1 MTAPRTVVLSLAP
14 LVEDRLLP
22 QLIDAGVVVAAR
34 PAGTAEAAALVP
46 RVSADLVLASASTRH
61 LDAALIAACRTAG
74 VRLVVLADGPFERDI
89 AAALG
94 VLDPLDGDAP
104 LDAILAAADRSD
116 LELDGSGAR
125 RPSDLAA
132 PAARPGGSVVAVWGP
147 TGAPGRTTT
156 AITLAVEL
164 AATGARVALVDAD
177 SVGAAVAPSL
187 GLFDEAPGF
196 AAACRLAAAGA
207 LTSGELD
214 RVAQRYR
221 FSRGVVS
228 VLTGIGRPAR
238 WPELSMD
245 RVTRVLEQCRSW
257 ADVTVV
263 DAGFNLEADEEIVSD
278 LFAPRRN
285 AATIAAVRAADHV
298 VAVGAA
304 DPVGLARFVRSYGD
318 LIETLES
325 PTVSVV
331 ITKVRASAVGLNPG
345 GQVRATLL
353 RFGGIDDVTLVPW
366 DAAGCDAALLTGRAL
381 SEAAPRSPAVA
392 ALRRLAADRLAVAS
406 PDPVARRRLRRP
418 RVATA

>member
-1 MTAPRTVVLSLAP
+1 MSAPRTVVLSLAP

-34 PAGTAEAAALVP
+34 PASTAETAALVP
-46 RVSADLVLASASTRH
+46 RLAPDLVLASGSARH
-61 LDAALIAACRTAG
+61 LDAGLVTACRTAD
-74 VRLVVLADGPFERDI
+74 VRLVALADGPVERD
-89 AAALG
+89 AAIALG
-94 VLDPLDGDAP
+94 VVDPLDVDAS
-104 LDAILAAADRSD
+104 LDAVLAAADRD
-116 LELDGSGAR
+116 AGSAGR
-125 RPSDLAA
+125 SPDEA
-132 PAARPGGSVVAVWGP
+132 PAPARAGGSIVTVWGP

-156 AITLAVEL
+156 AISLAVEL

-177 SVGAAVAPSL
+177 SVGAAIAPSL

-196 AAACRLAAAGA
+196 AAACRLAATGA

-221 FSRGVVS
+221 SPRGVLS

-304 DPVGLARFVRSYGD
+304 DPVGLARFVRAYGD
-318 LIETLES
+318 LVETVDS
-325 PTVSVV
+325 PAVSIV

-381 SEAAPRSPAVA
+381 PEAAPRSPAVV
-392 ALRRLAADRLAVAS
+392 ALRRLVADRLAIAH
-406 PDPVARRRLRRP
+406 PDPSVRRRLRWP
-418 RVATA
+418 RVATV

>member
-34 PAGTAEAAALVP
+34 PAGTAEAAALVQ
-46 RVSADLVLASASTRH
+46 RLSADLVLASASTRH

-74 VRLVVLADGPFERDI
+74 VRLVVLADGSFERDV

-104 LDAILAAADRSD
+104 LDAILAAADRGD
-116 LELDGSGAR
+116 LDRAGGGVR
-125 RPSDLAA
+125 RSSELAA
-132 PAARPGGSVVAVWGP
+132 PSARPGGSVVAVWGP
-147 TGAPGRTTT
+147 AGAPGRTTT

-177 SVGAAVAPSL
+177 SVGAAIAPSL

-245 RVTRVLEQCRSW
+245 RVSRVLEQCRSW

-298 VAVGAA
+298 VAVGTA

-318 LIETLES
+318 LIDTLES
-325 PTVSVV
+325 PAVSVV

-381 SEAAPRSPAVA
+381 SEAAPRSPAVV

>member
-1 MTAPRTVVLSLAP
+1 MSAPRTVVLSLAP

-22 QLIDAGVVVAAR
+22 QLIDSGIVVAAR
-34 PAGTAEAAALVP
+34 PASTAETAALIP
-46 RVSADLVLASASTRH
+46 RLAPDLVLASASGRH
-61 LDAALIAACRTAG
+61 LDAALVIACRGAG
-74 VRLVVLADGPFERDI
+74 VRLIALADGPAERE
-89 AAALG
+89 AATALG
-94 VLDPLDGDAP
+94 VTAPLDSDAP
-104 LDAILAAADRSD
+104 LEAVLAAADRD
-116 LELDGSGAR
+116 DVRPGSSLGDAT
-125 RPSDLAA
+125 PSAQHA
-132 PAARPGGSVVAVWGP
+132 GGSVVTVWGP

-156 AITLAVEL
+156 AVTLAVEI
-164 AATGARVALVDAD
+164 ASTGARVALVDAD
-177 SVGAAVAPSL
+177 SIGAAVAPSL

-221 FSRGVVS
+221 FSRGELS

-245 RVTRVLEQCRSW
+245 RVARVLEQCRSW

-263 DAGFNLEADEEIVSD
+263 DAGFSLEADEEIVSD
-278 LFAPRRN
+278 LFSPRRN

-304 DPVGLARFVRSYGD
+304 DPVGLARFVRAYGD
-318 LIETLES
+318 LIETVDS
-325 PTVSVV
+325 PAVSIV

-366 DAAGCDAALLTGRAL
+366 DAAGCDAALLTGRSL
-381 SEAAPRSPAVA
+381 PEAAPRSPAVA
-392 ALRRLAADRLAVAS
+392 AFRRLVAERL
-406 PDPVARRRLRRP
+406 PVATPAPASRRRLRRP
-418 RVATA
+418 RLLTA